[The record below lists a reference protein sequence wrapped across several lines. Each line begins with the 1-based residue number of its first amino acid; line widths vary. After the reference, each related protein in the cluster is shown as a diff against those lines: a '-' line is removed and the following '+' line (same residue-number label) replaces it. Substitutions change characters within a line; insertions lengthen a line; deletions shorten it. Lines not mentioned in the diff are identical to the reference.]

1 MNSRGDLRKEG
12 EVGYYNDRN
21 TLLVNHPRLIRN
33 WVQRNNHEQSWNRKR
48 SEFGSS
54 HMGIEVADFEMPMG
68 DFNSSLK
75 PRSMLDQWDGETD
88 EPVAFRRKRF
98 PIPYADEGPS
108 NHQRGFLHGY
118 AEQKRIHHDYDG
130 PSRVDILE
138 NERVELIRKVDALKD
153 QIIRCG
159 DLGHFTEKP
168 RERLSPPPPVLPNNY
183 FGDDAYVQVS
193 PTRFNIV
200 SIQPF
205 APDKYIPEPLYFS
218 PNNQPVRRTNR
229 SGLDEQDFSSRL
241 TEISNE
247 IVVYDSSNLPQ
258 RPRKPPH
265 QPPAGYLMQPYHDH
279 FSGQHMA
286 CNRSTLASRQHATF
300 SPQIACSCLQ
310 CYDMNRKFPPQVPP
324 KLYNSRDSNWSPES
338 SVIQNP
344 KTRSSI
350 DLGMGGVA
358 HRNPTRVVAAHGSER
373 ACHPVLGGAPFLTC
387 CSCFG
392 LLKLPRKLVL
402 KGKNQQ
408 KVRCGACSA
417 ILLVD
422 FEKKRVIVTVSKL
435 PEQVSAEGDDG
446 SGEKLSENLQSSQ
459 NHSNA
464 GAMDSWSDEFDNSGY
479 KFPLTDTE
487 VTKPNVY
494 SSYQSLN
501 FVESIVRKEPLSSTS
516 SFPEDEHSPYTLI
529 FQRKISISST
539 VPLKDDVPLPFPDSP
554 DQNES
559 KNDSSSNVVSRCEDQ
574 EKVILNGSTSQ
585 QNSVEDVS
593 VATRIEV
600 PSRELLN
607 SSILQDSAVVRKEE
621 GHPTFSRQ
629 SAETERSDDYC
640 NSDYKS
646 RLTDTEVTEANVSS
660 SDQRENFVESIER
673 KEPLSSTSRFPEDEH
688 SPETIIFPRN
698 ISFSSDVPTKDD
710 EPSLLSDS
718 LDQKEPHND
727 SSSDA
732 VSSYEDQQK
741 VVLYRSTLQQNSVE
755 DVSVATEIEVPSQE
769 LLDSSMSQDSAVVRK
784 EEDHPRINKL
794 VSNASTV
801 YYSFSSRSVETES
814 SDDSGNS
821 DYESQLTD
829 SKVTEANVLSSD
841 QSQNFAESIERKELL
856 SSTSSFSKDEHSPD
870 NVIFQRDISFSSYAT
885 QKDDGPLPLSD
896 SLDHNE
902 PNNYFSSNVV
912 SSYED
917 QQKAI
922 LNRSTPQQNSVED
935 VLVETEIEVPSQK
948 LLDSSV
954 PQDSAAV
961 RKEEDCPRINK
972 LVSNASTVYFS
983 CSSRSVETE
992 RPNVFVNGQPI
1003 SDRTV
1008 KKAENLAGPIEPGNY
1023 WYDYQGGFWGVMGQP
1038 CLGIIPPFIE
1048 ELKYPMPE
1056 DCAAGNTGVF
1066 VNGRELNQKDLD
1078 LLACRGLA
1086 TTRDRYYVIEICGTV
1101 LDENTGE
1108 KLHSLGKLA
1117 PTVRRTKHGFG
1128 MKTPRALAQ

>member
-1 MNSRGDLRKEG
+1 MNSRGNLCKEG

-21 TLLVNHPRLIRN
+21 TLLVNHPHLISN

-48 SEFGSS
+48 SEFGGSR
-54 HMGIEVADFEMPMG
+54 MGIEVVDFEMPMG
-68 DFNSSLK
+68 DFNGSLK
-75 PRSMLDQWDGETD
+75 PRSMLDQWDRETD
-88 EPVAFRRKRF
+88 EPVAFRRKSF

-108 NHQRGFLHGY
+108 HHQRGFLHRY
-118 AEQKRIHHDYDG
+118 AEQKRIHHDYGG

-138 NERVELIRKVDALKD
+138 NERVELIRKLDELKD

-159 DLGHFTEKP
+159 DLSHFTEKP
-168 RERLSPPPPVLPNNY
+168 RERLSPPPPVLRNNY
-183 FGDDAYVQVS
+183 FGDDAYAQVS

-205 APDKYIPEPLYFS
+205 APDKYVPEPLYFS

-229 SGLDEQDFSSRL
+229 SSLDEQDFSSRL
-241 TEISNE
+241 MEISNE

-265 QPPAGYLMQPYHDH
+265 QPSPEYLRQPYHDH

-286 CNRSTLASRQHATF
+286 CNRSTIASRQHETF
-300 SPQIACSCLQ
+300 SPQNACSCLQ

-324 KLYNSRDSNWSPES
+324 KLYNSRDSNWSLES
-338 SVIQNP
+338 SVIRNP
-344 KTRSSI
+344 KTRSSIEI

-373 ACHPVLGGAPFLTC
+373 VCHPVLGGAPFLTC

-402 KGKNQQ
+402 KEKNQQ
-408 KVRCGACSA
+408 KVQCGACSGT
-417 ILLVD
+417 LLVD

-487 VTKPNVY
+487 VT
-494 SSYQSLN
+494 
-501 FVESIVRKEPLSSTS
+501 
-516 SFPEDEHSPYTLI
+516 
-529 FQRKISISST
+529 
-539 VPLKDDVPLPFPDSP
+539 
-554 DQNES
+554 
-559 KNDSSSNVVSRCEDQ
+559 
-574 EKVILNGSTSQ
+574 
-585 QNSVEDVS
+585 
-593 VATRIEV
+593 
-600 PSRELLN
+600 
-607 SSILQDSAVVRKEE
+607 
-621 GHPTFSRQ
+621 
-629 SAETERSDDYC
+629 
-640 NSDYKS
+640 
-646 RLTDTEVTEANVSS
+646 EANVSS
-660 SDQRENFVESIER
+660 SDQRQNFVESIER
-673 KEPLSSTSRFPEDEH
+673 KEPLSSTSRFSEDEH
-688 SPETIIFPRN
+688 SPETMIFPRN

-718 LDQKEPHND
+718 LDQNEPHND

-732 VSSYEDQQK
+732 VSRYEDQQK
-741 VVLYRSTLQQNSVE
+741 VVLNRSTLQQNSVE

-769 LLDSSMSQDSAVVRK
+769 LLDGSMSQDSAVVRK
-784 EEDHPRINKL
+784 EEDRPRINKL

-801 YYSFSSRSVETES
+801 YFSFSSRSVEIES
-814 SDDSGNS
+814 PDDTDNS

-841 QSQNFAESIERKELL
+841 QSQNFAESIERKEPL

-870 NVIFQRDISFSSYAT
+870 NVIFQWDISFSSLVT

-912 SSYED
+912 SRYED
-917 QQKAI
+917 QQKGI

-935 VLVETEIEVPSQK
+935 VLVETEIGVPSQK

-972 LVSNASTVYFS
+972 LVGNASAVHFS
-983 CSSRSVETE
+983 CSSQSVETE

-1003 SDRTV
+1003 SDRAV

-1023 WYDYQGGFWGVMGQP
+1023 WYDYQGGFWGVMGHP
-1038 CLGIIPPFIE
+1038 CLGIITPFIE
-1048 ELKYPMPE
+1048 EFRYPMPE
-1056 DCAAGNTGVF
+1056 NCAAGNTGVF

-1078 LLACRGLA
+1078 LLAGRGLP

-1108 KLHSLGKLA
+1108 KLRSLGKLA
-1117 PTVRRTKHGFG
+1117 PT
-1128 MKTPRALAQ
+1128 

>member
-21 TLLVNHPRLIRN
+21 TLLVNHPRLISN
-33 WVQRNNHEQSWNRKR
+33 WVQGNNHEQSWNRER
-48 SEFGSS
+48 SEFGRSRV
-54 HMGIEVADFEMPMG
+54 GIEVVDFEMPMG
-68 DFNSSLK
+68 DFNGSLK
-75 PRSMLDQWDGETD
+75 PRSMLDQWDRGTD
-88 EPVAFRRKRF
+88 EPVAFRPKRF
-98 PIPYADEGPS
+98 PIPYSDEGPS

-118 AEQKRIHHDYDG
+118 AEQKRIHRDYDG

-138 NERVELIRKVDALKD
+138 NGRVELIRKLDELRD

-159 DLGHFTEKP
+159 DLSHFTEKP

-205 APDKYIPEPLYFS
+205 APDKYVPEPLYFS

-265 QPPAGYLMQPYHDH
+265 QPPPEYLMQPYHDH
-279 FSGQHMA
+279 FSGHHMA
-286 CNRSTLASRQHATF
+286 CNRSTLASRQHETF

-310 CYDMNRKFPPQVPP
+310 CYDMNRKFPPRVPP

-338 SVIQNP
+338 SVIRNP

-350 DLGMGGVA
+350 EIDLGMAGVA
-358 HRNPTRVVAAHGSER
+358 HRNPTRVVAAHGNER
-373 ACHPVLGGAPFLTC
+373 ACYPVVGGAPFLTC
-387 CSCFG
+387 CNCFG
-392 LLKLPRKLVL
+392 LLKLPRKHVL

-422 FEKKRVIVTVSKL
+422 FAKKRVIVTVSKL

-446 SGEKLSENLQSSQ
+446 SGEKLRENLQSSQ

-516 SFPEDEHSPYTLI
+516 CFPEDEHSPDTVI
-529 FQRKISISST
+529 FQR
-539 VPLKDDVPLPFPDSP
+539 
-554 DQNES
+554 
-559 KNDSSSNVVSRCEDQ
+559 
-574 EKVILNGSTSQ
+574 
-585 QNSVEDVS
+585 
-593 VATRIEV
+593 
-600 PSRELLN
+600 
-607 SSILQDSAVVRKEE
+607 
-621 GHPTFSRQ
+621 
-629 SAETERSDDYC
+629 
-640 NSDYKS
+640 
-646 RLTDTEVTEANVSS
+646 
-660 SDQRENFVESIER
+660 
-673 KEPLSSTSRFPEDEH
+673 
-688 SPETIIFPRN
+688 N
-698 ISFSSDVPTKDD
+698 ISLPPDVPTKDD
-710 EPSLLSDS
+710 EPSLRRYD
-718 LDQKEPHND
+718 
-727 SSSDA
+727 
-732 VSSYEDQQK
+732 DQQK
-741 VVLYRSTLQQNSVE
+741 VVLNRSTPQQNSVE
-755 DVSVATEIEVPSQE
+755 DASVATEIEVSSQE
-769 LLDSSMSQDSAVVRK
+769 LLDSTMFQDSAVVRK
-784 EEDHPRINKL
+784 EEDRPRINKL

-801 YYSFSSRSVETES
+801 YFSFCSRSVEIES

-821 DYESQLTD
+821 AYESQLTD
-829 SKVTEANVLSSD
+829 SEVTEANVLSSD
-841 QSQNFAESIERKELL
+841 QSQNFAESIERKEPL
-856 SSTSSFSKDEHSPD
+856 SSTSSFSKDEHSTD

-912 SSYED
+912 SRYDD

-935 VLVETEIEVPSQK
+935 VLVETEIGVPSRK
-948 LLDSSV
+948 LLDSSG

-972 LVSNASTVYFS
+972 LVSNASTVYFP

-1048 ELKYPMPE
+1048 EFRYPMPE

-1078 LLACRGLA
+1078 LLAGRGLP

-1117 PTVRRTKHGFG
+1117 PTVRRSKQGFG
-1128 MKTPRALAQ
+1128 MKTPRALAK